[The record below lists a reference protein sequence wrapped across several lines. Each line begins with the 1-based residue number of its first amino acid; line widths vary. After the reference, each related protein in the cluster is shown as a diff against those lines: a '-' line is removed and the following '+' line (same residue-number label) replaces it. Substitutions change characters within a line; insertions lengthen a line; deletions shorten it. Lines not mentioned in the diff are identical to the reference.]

1 MDLDKKRSFVQAS
14 TVKRKRFS
22 KGGAI
27 KKIAGRAYFDDGGQ
41 AYALGGPGDN
51 GTVRNETN
59 PNTGFL
65 GSINSALGLNNNFQ
79 ASGANVQQGTNSAQL
94 NRAYN
99 QVQGALGNQQD
110 LTSTLTPGV
119 GSAAADQAALAE
131 QYGAMAQGQGPNPA
145 LMQLNQATGKN
156 VANQAALMAG
166 QRGAGANAGL
176 IARQAAMQGAAT
188 QQDAAGQAAT
198 LQAQQQIAAQQNLAN
213 LATNRIS
220 QAGQAVTGL
229 NSAQQ
234 NEQAMLQNANTSAN
248 NAAVGMQSNI
258 NNVNAQTSA
267 ANQNMAANTM
277 GGIMS
282 ALSGSSAMSMLGA
295 KGGVVDTKNRDHH
308 LMLAEMNA
316 HSLQH
321 AKKFDEGGQVDN
333 DTPNLGTFKASDDS
347 VSSPNVASGSSLPA
361 DQTNF
366 SDSMKSKGGGGGG
379 GGGIIGKVAALF
391 ADGGQIQ
398 ANPLVGGGG
407 HLSNAMWGQ
416 ANYNPGSAS
425 SGPNVAGSVSLPQNT
440 VKFSEAMKKKKP
452 EPDKKPAVEKEGEA
466 GPWETGGGLAGSPG
480 DDQQTNA
487 APQSPGAET
496 ADSSPDRELVAH
508 GGQIKRNH
516 FADYFAEGGKV
527 PAMLSTDE
535 VYLSPEKVHQVLHE
549 GANPMEVGE
558 KISGPPAKV
567 KGDSLRNDV
576 VPKTLEE
583 GGVVVPRHITTHK
596 MAPEKAEL
604 FVRRAMAKKKA
615 RG

>member
-14 TVKRKRFS
+14 TLKRKRFS

-27 KKIAGRAYFDDGGQ
+27 KRIAGRSYFDDGGDV
-41 AYALGGPGDN
+41 YALGGPGGG
-51 GTVRNETN
+51 GTVDSSTN

-65 GSINSALGLNNNFQ
+65 GSINSALGLNNNFEG
-79 ASGANVQQGTNSAQL
+79 ASANIQQGTNQAQL

-99 QVQGALGNQQD
+99 QVQGSIGNQQD
-110 LTSTLTPGV
+110 LVGSLTPGV
-119 GSAAADQAALAE
+119 GSSAADQAALAE
-131 QYGAMAQGQGPNPA
+131 QYGAMSRGEGPNPA
-145 LMQLNQATGKN
+145 LTQLNQATGKN

-176 IARQAAMQGAAT
+176 IARQAAMQGAGI

-234 NEQAMLQNANTSAN
+234 NEQSILQNANTSAN

-321 AKKFDEGGQVDN
+321 SKKFDEGGEVDKP
-333 DTPNLGTFKASDDS
+333 DLGTFKASDDS
-347 VSSPNVASGSSLPA
+347 ASSPNVAASSSLPA

-366 SDSMKSKGGGGGG
+366 SDSMKSKGGGG

-398 ANPLVGGGG
+398 ANPLTAGGG
-407 HLSNAMWGQ
+407 HLSNAMFGQ
-416 ANYNPGSAS
+416 ASYNPGSAS
-425 SGPNVAGSVSLPQNT
+425 SGPNIAGGVSLPQNT
-440 VKFSEAMKKKKP
+440 VKFSEAMKKKP
-452 EPDKKPAVEKEGEA
+452 EPNKKPAVEKEGEA
-466 GPWETGGGLAGSPG
+466 GPWETGGGLAGAP
-480 DDQQTNA
+480 DDKQMSKDDSQ
-487 APQSPGAET
+487 PSPGAET
-496 ADSSPDRELVAH
+496 ADDQGPRELVAK
-508 GGQIKRNH
+508 GGQIRRNH
-516 FADYFAEGGKV
+516 FADYFSDGGKV
-527 PAMLSTDE
+527 PAMVSPKE
-535 VYLSPEKVHQVLHE
+535 VYLSPEKVHRVLHE
-549 GANPMEVGE
+549 GANPMKIGE
-558 KISGPPAKV
+558 KIGGKAKV
-567 KGDSLRNDV
+567 KGDSLKNDV

-583 GGVVVPRHITTHK
+583 GGVVIPRHITTHK